1 MRKKRI
7 WALLIVTFACSIG
20 FAAYLVY
27 TRQISDN
34 TPPEISFLSD
44 VLEVSVEASEDD
56 LLVGVT
62 AQDSKDG
69 NVTNSVLVEGIS
81 GLSSD
86 QLATIT
92 YAAFDQAGNVAKAQR
107 TVQYTDYQ
115 SPRFSLSAP
124 LVFRSGSAFNLLNY
138 IGAEDVIDGV
148 LNDRIKATLVSTE
161 SALSEEGTHEV
172 EFRVT
177 NSMKDTVYLTVP
189 VDIYP
194 AGMYNATITL
204 SDYLVYVEQGS
215 RFDYLDY
222 LESFQKGTETIFLGD
237 SSSDVSVSCDSDV
250 NTNVPGTYSV
260 TYTAKSGSYTGYT
273 RLIVVVEE

>member
-7 WALLIVTFACSIG
+7 WALLIVTFACCIG

-62 AQDSKDG
+62 AKDSKDG

-107 TVQYTDYQ
+107 TVQYTDY
-115 SPRFSLSAP
+115 
-124 LVFRSGSAFNLLNY
+124 
-138 IGAEDVIDGV
+138 
-148 LNDRIKATLVSTE
+148 
-161 SALSEEGTHEV
+161 
-172 EFRVT
+172 
-177 NSMKDTVYLTVP
+177 
-189 VDIYP
+189 
-194 AGMYNATITL
+194 
-204 SDYLVYVEQGS
+204 
-215 RFDYLDY
+215 
-222 LESFQKGTETIFLGD
+222 
-237 SSSDVSVSCDSDV
+237 
-250 NTNVPGTYSV
+250 
-260 TYTAKSGSYTGYT
+260 
-273 RLIVVVEE
+273 

>member
-7 WALLIVTFACSIG
+7 WALLIVTFAYCIG

-62 AQDSKDG
+62 AKDSKDG

-107 TVQYTDYQ
+107 TVQYTCLLYTSP
-115 SPRFSLSAP
+115 SPR
-124 LVFRSGSAFNLLNY
+124 
-138 IGAEDVIDGV
+138 D
-148 LNDRIKATLVSTE
+148 
-161 SALSEEGTHEV
+161 
-172 EFRVT
+172 
-177 NSMKDTVYLTVP
+177 
-189 VDIYP
+189 
-194 AGMYNATITL
+194 
-204 SDYLVYVEQGS
+204 
-215 RFDYLDY
+215 
-222 LESFQKGTETIFLGD
+222 
-237 SSSDVSVSCDSDV
+237 
-250 NTNVPGTYSV
+250 
-260 TYTAKSGSYTGYT
+260 
-273 RLIVVVEE
+273 